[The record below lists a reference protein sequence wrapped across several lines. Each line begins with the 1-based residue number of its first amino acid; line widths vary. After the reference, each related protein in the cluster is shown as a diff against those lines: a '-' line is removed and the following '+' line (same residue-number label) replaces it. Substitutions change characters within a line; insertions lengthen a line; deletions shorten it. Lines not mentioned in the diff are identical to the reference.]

1 MQTQGRL
8 SGKSSGQTGLQE
20 EESRQITST
29 IDFSTLV
36 TAEKKLLGNLGFL
49 DQSFGV
55 GIGFA
60 NFPFARFHFGFFQL
74 C

>member
-20 EESRQITST
+20 EESRQITTT

-36 TAEKKLLGNLGFL
+36 TAEKKLLGNLEFL

-60 NFPFARFHFGFFQL
+60 NFLFARFNFGLFQL